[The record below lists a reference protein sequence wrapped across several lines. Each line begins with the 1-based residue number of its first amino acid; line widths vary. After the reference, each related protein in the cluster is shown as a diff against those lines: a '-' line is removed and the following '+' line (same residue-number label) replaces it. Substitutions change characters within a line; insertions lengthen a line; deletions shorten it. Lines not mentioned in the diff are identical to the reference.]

1 MTGLQSM
8 TGHGRA
14 QQIEEGLSIEAEVR
28 SVNNR
33 FLKVTFKLHESL
45 AYLENQIEG
54 LVREKV
60 RRGSVHVTLRLSGG
74 SATMAN

>member
-1 MTGLQSM
+1 MTGSKSMTGLQSM

-14 QQIEEGLSIEAEVR
+14 QQIEEGLSIDAEVR

-45 AYLENQIEG
+45 AFLENQI
-54 LVREKV
+54 
-60 RRGSVHVTLRLSGG
+60 
-74 SATMAN
+74 